1 MKTMKR
7 HLSILTLGLIA
18 AISVS
23 CGGPT
28 LAEKAANWIVANTD
42 NIICADPERHSLYF
56 FDYKVED
63 SYYSPRIA
71 ITKVDLLTEQAQPLA
86 IYPNKEKEEPEI
98 KYYLIPED
106 RGVNNPEA
114 TFVLGTRNLGLLY
127 NTKTEKFS
135 TICTGDFLYVH
146 GKYLVCCNG
155 GNSYYSTGFADISAY
170 DVTGARLQDYR
181 RFVGSIAKQEV
192 VVDINI
198 GDKGHIVGS
207 YYYAKYAKGG
217 NVPERL
223 LLDGYVADDNSL
235 VIYGYNTYGSR
246 TETWSG
252 VLVGNTI
259 SAEFENHYTGRTYDF
274 TLVEQM

>member
-1 MKTMKR
+1 MKR
-7 HLSILTLGLIA
+7 TISLLVLGLIA
-18 AISVS
+18 VISVG

-56 FDYKVED
+56 FDLKSED
-63 SYYSPRIA
+63 SYYSPRIV
-71 ITKVDLLTEQAQPLA
+71 ITKVDLLTEEAKPLA
-86 IYPNKEKEEPEI
+86 IYPDGDKSEPEI

-106 RGVNNPEA
+106 KGCNNPEA

-127 NTKTEKFS
+127 NTKTEEFT

-170 DVTGARLQDYR
+170 DVTGTKLQDYR
-181 RFVGSIAKQEV
+181 RFVGTIAKQEV
-192 VVDINI
+192 VVDLNI
-198 GDKGHIVGS
+198 SDKGHIIGS
-207 YYYAKYAKGG
+207 YYYAKYAKNGKT
-217 NVPERL
+217 PERL
-223 LLDGYVADDNSL
+223 LLDGYLEDDNTV

-246 TETWSG
+246 TETWTG
-252 VLVGNTI
+252 ALVGNTI
-259 SAEFENHYTGRTYDF
+259 TAEFENHYTSRTYDF
-274 TLVEQM
+274 TLTEQQ